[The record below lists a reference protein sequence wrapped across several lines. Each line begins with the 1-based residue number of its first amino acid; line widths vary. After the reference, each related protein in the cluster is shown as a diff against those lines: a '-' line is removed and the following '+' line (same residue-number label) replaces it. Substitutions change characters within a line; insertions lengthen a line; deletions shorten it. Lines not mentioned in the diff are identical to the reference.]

1 MFSRKV
7 IKLNSGISNIE
18 DSDRIPTNIQPL
30 HLDHLCRPI
39 TFTPDGIL
47 QIQICIQTQN
57 LTTTDLRNENI
68 SLISLHPTDLGKQRR
83 ITQHLYA
90 LLRMK
95 FHYRDNIFFSTRREQ

>member
-7 IKLNSGISNIE
+7 IKLNSGISDIE

-39 TFTPDGIL
+39 TFTPNGIL

-95 FHYRDNIFFSTRREQ
+95 FHLLNLLFLRAGEQ